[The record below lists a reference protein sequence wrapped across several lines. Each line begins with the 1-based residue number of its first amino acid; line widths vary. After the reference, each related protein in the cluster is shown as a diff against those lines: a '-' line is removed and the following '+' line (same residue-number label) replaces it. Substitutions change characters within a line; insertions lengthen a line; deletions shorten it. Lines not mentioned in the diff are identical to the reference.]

1 MSMTFSSQAST
12 TSTSFELTL
21 RPNLTFKPT
30 KWEFAVRM
38 VEYLGHILFKHMVQL
53 EPSKTDAVSLFS
65 APKNNKKKKTG

>member
-1 MSMTFSSQAST
+1 MSMTFSSST

-38 VEYLGHILFKHMVQL
+38 VEYLGHILFQHMVQL

-65 APKNNKKKKTG
+65 ASKNKKKPG